1 VTGQLIAGIVGT
13 DYCSQFGTLVV
24 QNVSQPVIRP
34 TISFLNEKQLSDG
47 CLSLKHP
54 AKPA

>member
-1 VTGQLIAGIVGT
+1 VTGQLRAGIVGT
-13 DYCSQFGTLVV
+13 NYYFLFGMPVV
-24 QNVSQPVIRP
+24 PNVSQPVSRP
-34 TISFLNEKQLSDG
+34 TISFLNEKQLRDG

>member
-1 VTGQLIAGIVGT
+1 VTGQLRAGIVGT
-13 DYCSQFGTLVV
+13 NYYFLFGMLVV
-24 QNVSQPVIRP
+24 QDVSQPVSRP

>member
-1 VTGQLIAGIVGT
+1 LTGQLKAGIVGT
-13 DYCSQFGTLVV
+13 DYYSQFGTHIV
-24 QNVSQPVIRP
+24 QNVSQPVSRP
-34 TISFLNEKQLSDG
+34 TIGFLNEKQLSDG